1 MPVTWPVMRSGAAS
15 PPDGVGRLAAMAAD
29 ARGLTAVLGGVT
41 APGLIGWAFK
51 TVGLFVAL
59 SRATV
64 TERAASTTETA
75 AGGWAA
81 EAGPGGEPG
90 AASLEGTPVPLAV
103 ARPAFAP
110 AFVATLAP
118 PGGGWAVL
126 AA

>member
-15 PPDGVGRLAAMAAD
+15 PTDGVGRLAAMAAD
-29 ARGLTAVLGGVT
+29 ARGRTAVMGGVP

-59 SRATV
+59 SSATARD
-64 TERAASTTETA
+64 RAASTTETGA
-75 AGGWAA
+75 
-81 EAGPGGEPG
+81 GGEPG
-90 AASLEGTPVPLAV
+90 AANLEGTPVPLAV

-118 PGGGWAVL
+118 PGGGWVVL